1 MFVPPPW
8 LFILFFA
15 RCVLANTEIV
25 NFSFKETNNATVPPI
40 EPLWLDPTTSERVLS
55 VVPLRSSENIH
66 TLDELSVGDSELW
79 VELRAGSEPWS
90 AYDHFTVRISSP
102 ASAPADY
109 YLAIFDSAS
118 PEAPP
123 RTKLARVRARHIGVP
138 ASYAADT
145 EVKPAQFVISM
156 EPLLLGVLPRSVLPF
171 LGVAAVTIVVALR
184 LVLPW
189 VTRQLD
195 GPLSNLQR
203 LAGSRTEGITGDDKR
218 TE

>member
-55 VVPLRSSENIH
+55 IVPIRTSDNMN

-79 VELRAGSEPWS
+79 VELRAESEPWS
-90 AYDHFTVRISSP
+90 TYDHFTVRISSP
-102 ASAPADY
+102 AS
-109 YLAIFDSAS
+109 
-118 PEAPP
+118 
-123 RTKLARVRARHIGVP
+123 LARVRARHIGVS
-138 ASYAADT
+138 ASYAAATDI
-145 EVKPAQFVISM
+145 EPASFVITM
-156 EPLLLGVLPRSVLPF
+156 EPLLLGVLPQSVLPF
-171 LGVAAVTIVVALR
+171 LGVAAVSILVALR
-184 LVLPW
+184 FVLPW

-195 GPLSNLQR
+195 GPLANLQR
-203 LAGSRTEGITGDDKR
+203 LAGSRAEGITGDDKR

>member
-8 LFILFFA
+8 LFILFFT

-55 VVPLRSSENIH
+55 IVPIRTSDNMN

-79 VELRAGSEPWS
+79 VELRAESEPWS
-90 AYDHFTVRISSP
+90 TYDHFTVRISSP
-102 ASAPADY
+102 ASAPADFN
-109 YLAIFDSAS
+109 LAIFDSALPNALS
-118 PEAPP
+118 
-123 RTKLARVRARHIGVP
+123 RTKLARVRARHIGVS
-138 ASYAADT
+138 ASYAAAT
-145 EVKPAQFVISM
+145 GIEPASFVITM
-156 EPLLLGVLPRSVLPF
+156 EPLLLGVLPQSVLPF
-171 LGVAAVTIVVALR
+171 LGVAAVSILVALR
-184 LVLPW
+184 FVLPW

-195 GPLSNLQR
+195 GPLANLQR
-203 LAGSRTEGITGDDKR
+203 LAGSRAEGITGDDKR

>member
-1 MFVPPPW
+1 MCVPPPW
-8 LFILFFA
+8 LFILFFL

-25 NFSFKETNNATVPPI
+25 NFSFNEAHNATTPSTK
-40 EPLWLDPTTSERVLS
+40 PLWLDPTTSERVLS
-55 VVPLRSSENIH
+55 IVPLRASENLN
-66 TLDELSVGDSELW
+66 TLGELSVGDSELW
-79 VELRAGSEPWS
+79 VELRAENEPWS
-90 AYDHFTVRISSP
+90 VYDHFTVRISSP
-102 ASAPADY
+102 ASAPADF

-123 RTKLARVRARHIGVP
+123 RTKLARVRARHIGVL
-138 ASYAADT
+138 ASYAVNT

-156 EPLLLGVLPRSVLPF
+156 EPLLLGVLPRSMLPF

-184 LVLPW
+184 FVLPW

-195 GPLSNLQR
+195 GPLSNLQK